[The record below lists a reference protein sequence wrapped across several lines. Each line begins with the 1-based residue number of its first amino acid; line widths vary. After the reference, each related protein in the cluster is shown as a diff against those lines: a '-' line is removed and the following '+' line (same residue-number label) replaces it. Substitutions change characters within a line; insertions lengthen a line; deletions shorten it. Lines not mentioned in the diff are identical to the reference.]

1 MLANRQQACS
11 IFGWSSREFD
21 KYCGIGMPGRKKSG
35 SKGDVWQIDTVEVMR
50 WIVERAVT
58 EAVGEGETSPNGEVF
73 DLNEQRARLAKEQA
87 DKLERERH
95 LDEHRLVDAAAVR
108 EMIQRLVGGANAR
121 LGGLPAK
128 WSAIVRPDDPAA
140 ARRHLERAVEEIRAD
155 LREMRLEGDADAA
168 HAG

>member
-58 EAVGEGETSPNGEVF
+58 EAVGDGSNSGVLDFNTERT
-73 DLNEQRARLAKEQA
+73 RLTKEQA

-95 LDEHRLVDAAAVR
+95 LDEHRLV
-108 EMIQRLVGGANAR
+108 
-121 LGGLPAK
+121 
-128 WSAIVRPDDPAA
+128 
-140 ARRHLERAVEEIRAD
+140 
-155 LREMRLEGDADAA
+155 
-168 HAG
+168 